1 MAKGRGLAVL
11 ALFIGISGLG
21 LGLYSVFYP
30 QVQNGGISESGIQKT
45 WFKYDSWP
53 HFTYPIYTDKHIDA
67 LTINFTINEGESVYY
82 FLSTHA
88 YVISGSISSIVINFV
103 LDGVLL
109 SSPEYPDAIFSSNNA
124 ASSGAV
130 TLQMATN
137 NISAG
142 LHNITISIRGNF
154 QNNAIDESTL
164 LVQTY
169 IP

>member
-1 MAKGRGLAVL
+1 MAKGRGLVVL
-11 ALFIGISGLG
+11 ALLIGISGLG
-21 LGLYSVFYP
+21 LGIYSVFYP

-53 HFTYPIYTDKHIDA
+53 HFTFPTSTDIHIDA

-88 YVISGSISSIVINFV
+88 YVISGSSIKINFV
-103 LDGVLL
+103 LDGVVL
-109 SSPEYPDAIFSSNNA
+109 SSPESPDAIFSSNNA

-130 TLQMATN
+130 TLQMATD

-142 LHNITISIRGNF
+142 LHNITISIRGSYI
-154 QNNAIDESTL
+154 NNAIDESTL